1 MLTPDL
7 IYEVCLSLSKALLPK
22 ILLENPGF
30 RKRWESLRTK
40 VVKRKINDEVGFLT
54 YVEDEPIALN
64 MLNYS
69 ITWKDGKREG
79 TEMIYRNGGGL
90 HYANH
95 YRQGK
100 PHGRCTSWF
109 PNGQKDAII
118 TYDNGVP
125 IWGEWY
131 LPDGRLDREGFAT
144 GHQLPQHLIYFPPV
158 NGAGPYL

>member
-64 MLNYS
+64 MLN
-69 ITWKDGKREG
+69 
-79 TEMIYRNGGGL
+79 
-90 HYANH
+90 
-95 YRQGK
+95 
-100 PHGRCTSWF
+100 
-109 PNGQKDAII
+109 GQS
-118 TYDNGVP
+118 
-125 IWGEWY
+125 
-131 LPDGRLDREGFAT
+131 
-144 GHQLPQHLIYFPPV
+144 QL
-158 NGAGPYL
+158 